1 MFWRKKRPFSRTET
15 LAAAD
20 KARARGRRKQAIALY
35 RAVLDKEP
43 GDLAVH
49 AKLAPLLA
57 RTGQRADALASFR
70 VAADGQAKAGFPDRA
85 ISLVRQA
92 ADHYPEERGLWD
104 EVARL
109 HVLRG
114 RRADAVAALL
124 AGGRRL
130 HRSGRHPEVAAAVLR
145 RALEL
150 EPWQP
155 DATMVLARVLARSR
169 RKTEA
174 LSLLDQL
181 SVRVRGKLLRRTRR
195 LAFRISPSPGN
206 LWRWIRAA
214 AGERTGNTRP
224 A

>member
-1 MFWRKKRPFSRTET
+1 VFWRKRPFSRIET

-20 KARARGRRKQAIALY
+20 RARSRGRKKKAIALY
-35 RAVLDKEP
+35 QAVLAVEP

-57 RTGQRADALASFR
+57 RSGRRGEALASFR
-70 VAADGQAKAGFPDRA
+70 LAADGQAKAGFADRA

-92 ADHYPEERGLWD
+92 ADFYPEERALWD

-109 HVLRG
+109 HLQRG

-155 DATMVLARVLARSR
+155 DATMLLARVLARSR
-169 RKTEA
+169 RRPEA
-174 LSLLDQL
+174 LALLDQL
-181 SVRVRGKLLRRTRR
+181 SVRLRGKLLRRARR
-195 LAFRISPSPGN
+195 LAFRIWPSPAN

-214 AGERTGNTRP
+214 WGERAGGVR
-224 A
+224 AA